1 MLTLAALF
9 AVGGTAGWLLEL
21 VFRRCVHGQWVN
33 PGFLHG
39 PCLPLYGFGL
49 VALYVMCNM
58 ESPEY
63 SNPTVSFIMAVLF
76 QTAVLTTIEFITGL
90 IFTKVYHV
98 RLWDYSECFGNI
110 QGIICPLFSL
120 AWAAISAV
128 YMLFVH
134 HRVDTL
140 VQTLLESRDVI
151 FFFGE
156 YFGLLSVDV
165 AHSFRIA
172 ERVHR
177 FVDERN
183 LAGCYETLKRELNAH
198 LESVRYR

>member
-49 VALYVMCNM
+49 SALYIMGNM
-58 ESPEY
+58 ETPS
-63 SNPTVSFIMAVLF
+63 SANPIVSFILTILF

-90 IFTKVYHV
+90 IFTRVYHV
-98 RLWDYSECFGNI
+98 RLWDYSNCFGNI

-134 HRVDTL
+134 HRVDAL
-140 VQTLLESRDVI
+140 VQTLLESKNVI

-156 YFGLLSVDV
+156 YFGVLAIDV
-165 AHSFRIA
+165 GHSFHIV

-177 FVDERN
+177 WSDERN
-183 LAGCYETLKRELNAH
+183 FIGRYETMKREFNTH
-198 LESVRYR
+198 IESLRYR